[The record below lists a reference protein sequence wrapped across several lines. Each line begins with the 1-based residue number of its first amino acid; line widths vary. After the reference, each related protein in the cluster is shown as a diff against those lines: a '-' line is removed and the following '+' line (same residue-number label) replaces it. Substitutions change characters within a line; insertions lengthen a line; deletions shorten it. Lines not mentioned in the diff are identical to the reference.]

1 MPKDKIIAFID
12 FFYPLFKK
20 LMPLQTFRYAVCGG
34 SNTVLGLTVFTFFHE
49 VVFKGKVFDFN
60 FFALKPHT
68 ASNTISFI
76 VTLIVGFLL
85 LKYVVFAES
94 KLRGRIQ
101 FFRYCLSAG
110 VNFVLSTLLL
120 KLFVEVLKLNAVFSQ
135 VIITGI
141 IIIISYLSQKHF
153 TFKVKQG
160 ARD

>member
-12 FFYPLFKK
+12 SFYPLFKK

-49 VVFKGKVFDFN
+49 VVFKGKVFEFN

-94 KLRGRIQ
+94 CQLATLAASQSKTVKLKSEAHSDRG
-101 FFRYCLSAG
+101 
-110 VNFVLSTLLL
+110 
-120 KLFVEVLKLNAVFSQ
+120 
-135 VIITGI
+135 
-141 IIIISYLSQKHF
+141 
-153 TFKVKQG
+153 
-160 ARD
+160 